1 MASLLKRVKSK
12 AFIHSHRKVMHL
24 LDGEYGAIVRGRS
37 MDFDDLRAYN
47 AGDEVKDIDWKAT
60 ARHGSTLV
68 KRYVAVRRQNVTL
81 VVDTGRN
88 MAATGAAGEPKRD
101 IAVLIA
107 GVLGYLALKH
117 GDQIALVSG
126 DSEGTGYL
134 PPRATE
140 GHLERILRRIYDSS
154 TMDAARSDFCGQ
166 LEFVS
171 RSFPRRMILVLIADD
186 ARLDS
191 NTERLLRRLRAQHE
205 VLWIGV
211 GDAELLADAGDRA
224 PFEVDHEW
232 SMPDFVRHDKRLA
245 ADYQAAEIA
254 RRQST
259 EDVLEGLAIAGAR
272 ITREAETVP
281 SLFKLL
287 ERHRHARR

>member
-1 MASLLKRVKSK
+1 MASLLVRVKSK

-47 AGDEVKDIDWKAT
+47 PGDEVKDIDWKAT

-88 MAATGAAGEPKRD
+88 MAATSAEGAPKRD

-117 GDQIALVSG
+117 GDQVALVSG
-126 DSEGTGYL
+126 DSESTGYL

-140 GHLERILRRIYDSS
+140 GHLERILRRINDSS
-154 TMDAARSDFCGQ
+154 TMDAARSDFRSQ
-166 LEFVS
+166 LEYVS

-186 ARLDS
+186 ARLDAE
-191 NTERLLRRLRAQHE
+191 TERLLRRLRAQHE

-211 GDAELLADAGDRA
+211 GDAEMLADAGGKT

-232 SMPDFVRHDKRLA
+232 SMPDFVREDKHLA
-245 ADYQAAEIA
+245 ADYRAAETA

-259 EDVLEGLAIAGAR
+259 ENVLEGLAIAGAR

-287 ERHRHARR
+287 ERHRNARR